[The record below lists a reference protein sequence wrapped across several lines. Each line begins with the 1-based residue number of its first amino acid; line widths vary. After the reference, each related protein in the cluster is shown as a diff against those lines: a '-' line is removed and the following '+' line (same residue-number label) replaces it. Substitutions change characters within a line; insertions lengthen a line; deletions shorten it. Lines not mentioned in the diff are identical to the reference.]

1 MKKYFITILAA
12 LLFASCG
19 QVPDAIKPGD
29 LLFVAIPADYD
40 PDPQAVVANDPQAT
54 AAAPQAESQP
64 LAPHSS
70 QATGRPLATHS
81 PQATAAGQN
90 PGRLF
95 IHAAILDVDTTGIW
109 IIDATLKHGVDR
121 HPLDTFLREFT
132 LKDGSLP
139 TLEVYRLKDQSHIQS
154 YLENTKTYL
163 GEQYDVDFQ
172 QDNGKHYCTELIYDS
187 YQQGEDH
194 IFTSGPI
201 DFRNTEGEFPVYWQ
215 FLFNLISTPIPQGNE
230 GTLPASMRKEIR
242 ASNKFQQIHYEN
254 QNR

>member
-12 LLFASCG
+12 LLLIVSCT
-19 QVPDAIKPGD
+19 PTTDAIKPGD

-40 PDPQAVVANDPQAT
+40 PDPQATAT
-54 AAAPQAESQP
+54 APQ
-64 LAPHSS
+64 
-70 QATGRPLATHS
+70 T
-81 PQATAAGQN
+81 TAAVQN
-90 PGRLF
+90 PALLF

-109 IIDATLKHGVDR
+109 IIDATIKHGIDR
-121 HPLDTFLREFT
+121 HPLDTFLRDFM

-139 TLEVYRLKDQSHIQS
+139 TLEVYRLKDQAHIQS
-154 YLENTKTYL
+154 YLENTKKYL

-201 DFRNTEGEFPVYWQ
+201 DFRNSEGEFPVYWQ
-215 FLFNLISTPIPQGNE
+215 FLFNLIKTPIPQGNE
-230 GTLPASMRKEIR
+230 GTLPESMREEIR
-242 ASNKFQQIHYEN
+242 GSNKFQQIRYEIT
-254 QNR
+254 NR

>member
-40 PDPQAVVANDPQAT
+40 PDPQA
-54 AAAPQAESQP
+54 
-64 LAPHSS
+64 
-70 QATGRPLATHS
+70 
-81 PQATAAGQN
+81 TAAGQN
-90 PGRLF
+90 PALLF

-109 IIDATLKHGVDR
+109 IIDATIKHGIDR
-121 HPLDTFLREFT
+121 HPLDTFLRDFM

-139 TLEVYRLKDQSHIQS
+139 TLEVYRLKDQAHIQS
-154 YLENTKTYL
+154 YLENTKKYL

-201 DFRNTEGEFPVYWQ
+201 DFRNSKGEFPVYWQ

-230 GTLPASMRKEIR
+230 GTLPASMREEIR
-242 ASNKFQQIHYEN
+242 GSNKFQKIHYEIT
-254 QNR
+254 NR

>member
-1 MKKYFITILAA
+1 MGTLNMKKYFITILAA

-40 PDPQAVVANDPQAT
+40 PDPQTVVANDPQAT
-54 AAAPQAESQP
+54 ATAPQAASQP

-70 QATGRPLATHS
+70 QAT
-81 PQATAAGQN
+81 AAGQT
-90 PGRLF
+90 PALLF

-109 IIDATLKHGVDR
+109 IIDATIKHGIDR
-121 HPLDTFLREFT
+121 HPLDTFLRDFT

-139 TLEVYRLKDQSHIQS
+139 ILEVYRLKDQSHIQS

-201 DFRNTEGEFPVYWQ
+201 DFRNSEGEFPVYWQ

-242 ASNKFQQIHYEN
+242 ASNKFQQIHYEIT
-254 QNR
+254 NR